1 MDYFDR
7 NRQCGGFGDRRLDL
21 RCGCN
26 FCFARGI
33 DRKFDT
39 VRRQKEKY
47 IALGENKKGDTY
59 EFSTAQ
65 RMQIKRRARA
75 EF

>member
-7 NRQCGGFGDRRLDL
+7 NRQRGGFDDRRLDL

-26 FCFARGI
+26 FCFTRGI

-47 IALGENKKGDTY
+47 IVLGENKKGDTY

-65 RMQIKRRARA
+65 CMQIKRWARV